1 MNVGYVRGTTAVLV
15 ILAVVSLQFARGDHI
30 HPAGIEGRSQALVH
44 NHVIDVS
51 GTGGARAY
59 AAHGDHGLAIF
70 LSPTFESVLRNLPPP
85 ANHDLALPY
94 DPAAGAPSFRA
105 IGVVPEHIFRHPPGS
120 IASLAERAPPV
131 A

>member
-1 MNVGYVRGTTAVLV
+1 MNVGYVRGSTTVLV

-44 NHVIDVS
+44 NHGIGVS
-51 GTGGARAY
+51 GMGGARAY

-70 LSPTFESVLRNLPPP
+70 LSPAFESVLRNLPSP
-85 ANHDLALPY
+85 ANHDLALPH
-94 DPAAGAPSFRA
+94 DAAASAPSVRA
-105 IGVVPEHIFRHPPGS
+105 VGAVPEHIFRHPPGS
-120 IASLAERAPPV
+120 IASRAERAPPI